1 MPDALSLFSG
11 CVCVQVEY
19 TDKSVKLY
27 AKCIFGTEESDSPL
41 VVFYAI
47 SYMLLSLFV
56 IFVVFGKDFTVIR
69 EFVTPTT
76 SIVDIG
82 IPNLKILLARH
93 RSSSHSLKTTMLW
106 GVSNM
111 AQISSIVL
119 RQS

>member
-82 IPNLKILLARH
+82 ISNLKILLARH

-106 GVSNM
+106 GS
-111 AQISSIVL
+111 IEYGTDIIYSS
-119 RQS
+119 